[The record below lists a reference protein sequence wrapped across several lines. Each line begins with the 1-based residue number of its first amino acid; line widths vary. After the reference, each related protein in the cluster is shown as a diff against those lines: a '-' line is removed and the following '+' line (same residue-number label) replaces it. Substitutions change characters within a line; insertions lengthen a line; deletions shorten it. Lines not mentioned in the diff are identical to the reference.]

1 MRLPGPIA
9 VFVTCALFLSLGVV
23 DVASCQSVLERP
35 PNLSGGWLGARGT
48 LQFNFVH
55 RFGVGDAPL
64 RKVTNSPTFL
74 LAYQLPVPLLIG
86 FNYATSSDVAAA
98 FPNEW
103 EVFARFGSHGNRPNA
118 DLPAALLAAIVPD
131 RAIQV
136 GYNQAAKSFDA
147 ELTFGRP
154 VGRLRLMAVGR
165 FFSNGY
171 ESDTTRYAVGGGAV
185 LRLNRWFALAGDA
198 TTLIERRPNEELA
211 WGAGLQI
218 AIPYSPHTLS
228 LQVTNTNT
236 ATLQGVS
243 RGLDRMRG
251 GFEFT
256 IPFTLNRY
264 FGRRGKTAANG
275 GEGAANVANATKAEM
290 RTMVFGPKRIE
301 ISAGGTVTWTNNDP
315 LVHTITADDGSW
327 DSGAIEPG
335 KSWSHTFTQPGEY
348 AFHCTPHPFM
358 KSVVVV
364 RQP

>member
-1 MRLPGPIA
+1 LRLPGQIA
-9 VFVTCALFLSLGVV
+9 VFVSCALSAFLGVT
-23 DVASCQSVLERP
+23 DVASCQSVLDRP
-35 PNLSGGWLGARGT
+35 PNLSGGWLGAHGT

-64 RKVTNSPTFL
+64 RKVTNSPTFT
-74 LAYQLPVPLLIG
+74 LAYQLPLPLLIG
-86 FNYATSSDVAAA
+86 FNYATSSDVASA

-103 EVFARFGSHGNRPNA
+103 EGFARYGQRGLTLQA
-118 DLPAALLAAIVPD
+118 
-131 RAIQV
+131 
-136 GYNQAAKSFDA
+136 GYNQAAGSFDA
-147 ELTFGRP
+147 ELTGART

-165 FFSNGY
+165 LLSNGY
-171 ESDTTRYAVGGGAV
+171 HSDTARYAVGGGAT

-198 TTLIERRPNEELA
+198 TSLLDKRPGEEIA

-218 AIPYSPHTLS
+218 AIPYSPHSLS

-243 RGLDRMRG
+243 RGIDRVRG

-256 IPFTLNRY
+256 IPFTLSRY
-264 FGRRGKTAANG
+264 FGRRGTTAAKNGG

-290 RTMVFGPKRIE
+290 RTMVFGPRRIE
-301 ISAGGTVTWTNNDP
+301 IPVGGSITWTNNDP

-327 DSGAIEPG
+327 DSGPIEPG
-335 KSWSHTFTQPGEY
+335 KTWTHTFTQPGEY

-358 KSVVVV
+358 KAVIVV

>member
-1 MRLPGPIA
+1 MRLLGRIA
-9 VFVTCALFLSLGVV
+9 VSVACALSPCVGVA
-23 DVASCQSVLERP
+23 DVASCQSVLDRP
-35 PNLSGGWLGARGT
+35 PNLTGGWLGAPGT

-86 FNYATSSDVAAA
+86 FNYATSSDIAAA

-103 EVFARFGSHGNRPNA
+103 EGFARYGQHGIA
-118 DLPAALLAAIVPD
+118 VEAA
-131 RAIQV
+131 
-136 GYNQAAKSFDA
+136 YNQAARSVDA
-147 ELTFGRP
+147 ELTASRAL
-154 VGRLRLMAVGR
+154 GRLRLIGVGR
-165 FFSNGY
+165 FLSNGY
-171 ESDTTRYAVGGGAV
+171 ASDTARYAIGGGAT
-185 LRLNRWFALAGDA
+185 LRLNRWFALAGDVS
-198 TTLIERRPNEELA
+198 TLLDRRPNEDPA

-243 RGLDRMRG
+243 RGIDRVRG

-256 IPFTLNRY
+256 IPFTLARY
-264 FGRRGKTAANG
+264 FGKRHETARNG
-275 GEGAANVANATKAEM
+275 AVSDVSGAAANATPVEM
-290 RTMVFGPKRIE
+290 KNVAFAPNRLEVA
-301 ISAGGTVTWTNNDP
+301 AGTTIRWTNNDP
-315 LVHTITADDGSW
+315 LVHTVTADDGSW
-327 DSGAIEPG
+327 DSGPIEPG
-335 KSWSHTFTQPGEY
+335 QTWTHTFAQPGEY

-358 KSVVVV
+358 KGVVVV

>member
-1 MRLPGPIA
+1 VSA
-9 VFVTCALFLSLGVV
+9 SCALSALFGVA

-86 FNYATSSDVAAA
+86 FNYATSSDIAAA

-103 EVFARFGSHGNRPNA
+103 EVFGRYGRSGV
-118 DLPAALLAAIVPD
+118 ALQA
-131 RAIQV
+131 
-136 GYNQAAKSFDA
+136 GYNQAAGSADA
-147 ELTFGRP
+147 ELTGVRS

-165 FFSNGY
+165 LLSNGY
-171 ESDTTRYAVGGGAV
+171 HSDTTRYAVGGGAT

-198 TTLIERRPNEELA
+198 TSLLDKRPGEKMA

-243 RGLDRMRG
+243 RGLDRVRG

-264 FGRRGKTAANG
+264 FGRRGKTAAKG

-327 DSGAIEPG
+327 DSGPIEPG
-335 KSWSHTFTQPGEY
+335 KSWSHTFTQPGQF

>member
-1 MRLPGPIA
+1 MRLPGQIA
-9 VFVTCALFLSLGVV
+9 VSVTCVLFASLGVA
-23 DVASCQSVLERP
+23 DVASCQSVLDRP
-35 PNLSGGWLGARGT
+35 PNLSGGWVGAPGT

-74 LAYQLPVPLLIG
+74 LSYQLPLPLLIG

-103 EVFARFGSHGNRPNA
+103 EVFGRYARSGVA
-118 DLPAALLAAIVPD
+118 VQA
-131 RAIQV
+131 
-136 GYNQAAKSFDA
+136 GYNQAAGSLDA
-147 ELTFGRP
+147 ELTGART

-165 FFSNGY
+165 LLSNGY
-171 ESDTTRYAVGGGAV
+171 HSDTTRYAVGAGAT
-185 LRLNRWFALAGDA
+185 LRLNRWFALASDA
-198 TTLIERRPNEELA
+198 TSLLDKRAAEKVA

-236 ATLQGVS
+236 ATLQGAS
-243 RGLDRMRG
+243 RGIDRVRG

-256 IPFTLNRY
+256 IPFTLSRY
-264 FGRRGKTAANG
+264 FGRRGTTAAKG
-275 GEGAANVANATKAEM
+275 GEGAAGETAANATQAEM
-290 RTMVFGPKRIE
+290 RTMTFGPKRLE
-301 ISAGGTVTWTNNDP
+301 IAVGTTVRWTNNDP

-327 DSGAIEPG
+327 DSGPIEPG
-335 KSWSHTFTQPGEY
+335 KTWTHTFTQAGEF

-358 KSVVVV
+358 KAVIVV